1 LTRTREV
8 THVKDEQSQERRRR
22 DLLNDLYGTEV
33 PAGISGQ
40 LLRTVDVA
48 NLFQVS
54 ERTVS
59 EWARQ
64 GRIPSVRTPGGHR
77 RYPADQVRRLLAAA
91 EEGHEPLAEE
101 PNPGDDPPPSTVT
114 NIGTRRR
121 ANG

>member
-1 LTRTREV
+1 MS
-8 THVKDEQSQERRRR
+8 DDQSQECRRR
-22 DLLNDLYGTEV
+22 DLLTDLYGTNV
-33 PAGISGQ
+33 PASVGGL

-77 RYPADQVRRLLAAA
+77 RYPADQVRRLLEAA
-91 EEGHEPLAEE
+91 EEGYESRPETHGQPTASA
-101 PNPGDDPPPSTVT
+101 PSGVT
-114 NIGTRRR
+114 NIGTRRS
-121 ANG
+121 ATI